1 MALNSLVTHSPSH
14 QLILVRPSHHPP
26 PYEAIDLEVTGNYK
40 PPVAGTWLNNLLGYS
55 GGRIGLHFLSSS

>member
-1 MALNSLVTHSPSH
+1 MAHGSELSSHSLSH

-40 PPVAGTWLNNLLGYS
+40 PPVAGTWLNNLLGC
-55 GGRIGLHFLSSS
+55 